1 MKSGKTMGWN
11 KQIIQAFVV
20 IVLQVLLFNH
30 LQIAGFGFPMV
41 YVLILMNLPVHI
53 PRWAEML
60 IGLCVGL
67 MIDVWHSS
75 LGIHIAACVA
85 LSFVRPLL
93 LSKAVQDIERIKD
106 NISIQTIG
114 RIEYTKCAVILTV
127 LHHFIVFS
135 LETWNIQFW
144 WIVLLQTLVSSIMT
158 LCIILG
164 YEYLRR

>member
-1 MKSGKTMGWN
+1 MTFIREIGRLLLVL
-11 KQIIQAFVV
+11 A
-20 IVLQVLLFNH
+20 LQVLLFDH
-30 LQIAGFGFPMV
+30 LHIGNWGVVMM
-41 YVLILMNLPVHI
+41 YVLFLINLPVRI

-60 IGLCVGL
+60 IGLTVVL
-67 MIDVWHSS
+67 VMDMWHSS

-85 LSFVRPLL
+85 LSFARPLL
-93 LSKAVQDIERIKD
+93 LSQAVQDIERIKD
-106 NISIQTIG
+106 NMSIQTIG

-164 YEYLRR
+164 YEYLKR

>member
-1 MKSGKTMGWN
+1 MKFLQEIGRLLL
-11 KQIIQAFVV
+11 IF
-20 IVLQVLLFNH
+20 VLQVLLFDH
-30 LQIAGFGFPMV
+30 LHIGSWGIVMMYILF
-41 YVLILMNLPVHI
+41 LINLPIRI

-60 IGLCVGL
+60 IGLLVGI
-67 MIDVWHSS
+67 MMDVWHSS

-93 LSKAVQDIERIKD
+93 LNNAIQDIERIKD
-106 NISIQTIG
+106 NISVQTIG

-144 WIVLLQTLVSSIMT
+144 WIVILQTLISSAMT
-158 LCIILG
+158 LCVILG
-164 YEYLRR
+164 YEHLKR

>member
-1 MKSGKTMGWN
+1 MTFLREIGRLLLVF
-11 KQIIQAFVV
+11 A
-20 IVLQVLLFNH
+20 LQVLLFDH
-30 LQIAGFGFPMV
+30 LYIGSSGIVMMYILF
-41 YVLILMNLPVHI
+41 LINLPVRI

-67 MIDVWHSS
+67 MIDIWHSS

-114 RIEYTKCAVILTV
+114 RIEYTKCVVILTV
-127 LHHFIVFS
+127 MHHFIVFT

-144 WIVLLQTLVSSIMT
+144 WMILLQTLISSIMT

>member
-1 MKSGKTMGWN
+1 MTFIREIGRLLLVL
-11 KQIIQAFVV
+11 A
-20 IVLQVLLFNH
+20 LQVLLFDH
-30 LQIAGFGFPMV
+30 LHIGNWGVVMM
-41 YVLILMNLPVHI
+41 YVLFLINLPVRI

-60 IGLCVGL
+60 IGLTVGL
-67 MIDVWHSS
+67 VMDMWHSS

-85 LSFVRPLL
+85 LSFARPLL
-93 LSKAVQDIERIKD
+93 LSQAVQDIERIKD
-106 NISIQTIG
+106 NMSIQTIG

-135 LETWNIQFW
+135 LETWNKQFW

-164 YEYLRR
+164 YEYLKR